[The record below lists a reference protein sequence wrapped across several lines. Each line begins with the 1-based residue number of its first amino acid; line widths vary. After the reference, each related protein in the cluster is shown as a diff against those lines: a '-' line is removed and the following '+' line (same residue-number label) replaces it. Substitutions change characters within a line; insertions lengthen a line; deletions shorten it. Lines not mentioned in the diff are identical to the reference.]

1 MNSLIQECRKHI
13 RCDTARISKICGKMY
28 LIIGF
33 NRNTKDDTG
42 NQIVNEDN
50 ERVDFDYIRESV
62 VASGDTEEE
71 LINSAKEYGELSN
84 MTWEQYFGK
93 CKSNKKRRK

>member
-1 MNSLIQECRKHI
+1 MESLVKECRKHI
-13 RCDTARISKICGKMY
+13 RCDAARISKICGKMY

-33 NRNTKDDTG
+33 NRNTKDDIG
-42 NQIVNEDN
+42 SQIINEDN

-71 LINSAKEYGELSN
+71 LINSAKEYGKLSN
-84 MTWEQYFGK
+84 MSWEQYFDK
-93 CKSNKKRRK
+93 CKSKHK

>member
-1 MNSLIQECRKHI
+1 MDDRLIKECTEHI

-33 NRNTKDDTG
+33 NKNTKDDTG
-42 NQIVNEDN
+42 TQIANEDN
-50 ERVDFDYIRESV
+50 ERVDYDYVRESV
-62 VASGDTEEE
+62 VASGHTEDE

-84 MTWEQYFGK
+84 MSWEQYFDK
-93 CKSNKKRRK
+93 CKSKLK